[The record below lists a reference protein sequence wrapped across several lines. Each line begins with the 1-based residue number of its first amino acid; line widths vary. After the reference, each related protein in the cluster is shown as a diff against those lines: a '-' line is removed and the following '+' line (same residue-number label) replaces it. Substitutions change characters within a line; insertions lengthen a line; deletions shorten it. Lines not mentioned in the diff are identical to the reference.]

1 MGSDQLGS
9 TKNNNLISKTENLT
23 HLEGKK
29 GQKIV
34 FFSPWL
40 SAAILFCWCQFLSDH
55 VTNSWLGYTTRAFC
69 FKDTDLDDLEE
80 GKISTICFIP
90 KKMIVSVA

>member
-1 MGSDQLGS
+1 MGSDQQQKKS
-9 TKNNNLISKTENLT
+9 LISKTENLT

-29 GQKIV
+29 GQKS

-55 VTNSWLGYTTRAFC
+55 VTNSCLGYTTRAFC

-80 GKISTICFIP
+80 GKISTICFIQ